1 MVLQSTRTQKVEL
14 NVLRYNVDGVF
25 HTTVIIRWYVPHY
38 EKHYDRTIKDHCT
51 VLMKYVVRYHF
62 CGIYSTF
69 SLVLLYVCLV
79 PSGSSA
85 VTLGLI
91 DRSAT
96 TAHDSIRK
104 LCFIC
109 VFFPASTLFHFKAM
123 RCIFRSLDHL
133 LSTRSRPWPFMT
145 EVNTR

>member
-25 HTTVIIRWYVPHY
+25 HTTVIIRWYVPHD

-109 VFFPASTLFHFKAM
+109 VFFRQVPCS
-123 RCIFRSLDHL
+123 I
-133 LSTRSRPWPFMT
+133 SRL
-145 EVNTR
+145 